1 MSFKGPNQD
10 LMPIGGEAETDNTE
24 LDPTYEDAGYLGTDE
39 DDSEEVRDLGFIID
53 NHDDRRGTLTENWQR
68 LDDLDTDEPLET
80 NRSGPIPH
88 VVALQERGAPPE
100 LFATDYNASHAVA
113 EAQEEDFVAT
123 SMLDVDP
130 DLNAGAE
137 DYTSDS
143 LEQIGGGPAAT
154 DIYGQV
160 IGVASGLGTSVA
172 QDLGGGGFQ
181 IQENP
186 LLDEDLPT
194 PEEALQA
201 AQTDYSDEEETDA
214 AEAGPVI
221 TSEADL
227 EAMADFA
234 AREAESRGDV
244 L

>member
-10 LMPIGGEAETDNTE
+10 LMPIGGDAEADNTE

-53 NHDDRRGTLTENWQR
+53 DHDDRRGTLTENWQR

-88 VVALQERGAPPE
+88 AVALQERGAPPE
-100 LFATDYNASHAVA
+100 LFATDYNATHAVA

-130 DLNAGAE
+130 DINAGAD

-143 LEQIGGGPAAT
+143 VEQLSGAPAAT

-160 IGVASGLGTSVA
+160 LGVASGLGTSVA
-172 QDLGGGGFQ
+172 QDLGIAPSTVQ
-181 IQENP
+181 
-186 LLDEDLPT
+186 LP
-194 PEEALQA
+194 
-201 AQTDYSDEEETDA
+201 
-214 AEAGPVI
+214 PV
-221 TSEADL
+221 EAD
-227 EAMADFA
+227 
-234 AREAESRGDV
+234 ARPYKS
-244 L
+244 